1 VIIFSEL
8 PEEIKYVM
16 SEVKSIFEVTPSIK
30 VYEIGR
36 DKWMENSFEFGTLNA
51 LVTKSKGV
59 SRSKY
64 IKELEPT
71 DKQKEVLESLEAD
84 LAVEKDKKGN
94 KEKEIQALNN
104 LVDELKRQNADLQAQ
119 IEYELMPSDKESK
132 RQVE

>member
-1 VIIFSEL
+1 
-8 PEEIKYVM
+8 
-16 SEVKSIFEVTPSIK
+16 
-30 VYEIGR
+30 
-36 DKWMENSFEFGTLNA
+36 

-132 RQVE
+132 RQVEEFRVKLSEMEIELETERRKSYDYNEKNKDLNTQVMDSEYTI